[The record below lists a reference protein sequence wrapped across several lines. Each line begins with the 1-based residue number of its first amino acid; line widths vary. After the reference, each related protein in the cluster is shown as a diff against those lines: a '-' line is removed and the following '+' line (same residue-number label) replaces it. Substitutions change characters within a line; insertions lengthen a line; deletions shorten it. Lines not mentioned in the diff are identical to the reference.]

1 MAGKRKKAAKRAQ
14 DSRPEQRK
22 RLPGKPFK
30 RGQSGNPGGQPKW
43 VKGVRDLLQE
53 TAPLAAEYLRKVIQ
67 GEPFIMQVD
76 GESVE
81 VPAEHQHRVAAAR
94 TVLEYTT
101 PKPTAKVEMQAN
113 VAAVQL
119 SQLSR
124 EELLAIAALPDGDDE

>member
-1 MAGKRKKAAKRAQ
+1 MSAKRKPPKRQDRAPEGKRPPPPKHTRWKK
-14 DSRPEQRK
+14 
-22 RLPGKPFK
+22 
-30 RGQSGNPGGQPKW
+30 GQSGNPGGQPKW

-53 TAPLAAEYLRKVIQ
+53 AAPEAADYLRKVIQ
-67 GEPFIMQVD
+67 GVPFDMTVD
-76 GESVE
+76 GVTVQ

-101 PKPTAKVEMQAN
+101 PKPTAKVDVQAN

-124 EELLAIAALPDGDDE
+124 EELLAIAALPDEEGE